1 MDLQSTLQTAA
12 GLLPSNLDISELLS
26 GAAAYIPAELDLVST
41 AKFTLFF
48 FIGSVVAGG
57 LGRVILGKRSGLNH
71 ALSSAMGI
79 LLIYALTIIIYTFQ
93 PWNLIQYL
101 SPLPYVTFADSFIV
115 ISPILGTSLS
125 LFCSQ
130 TLSLIILAFLVN
142 LLDTFLPRGE
152 SLLSWYLLR
161 FLTVLIAM
169 ALHLVVKWACSTYLP
184 SMLVNY
190 APVLLLIVVLS
201 MLLMG
206 VLNVVLGVVLTAMD
220 PLFGGLY
227 TFFFS
232 NIIGKQITKAVFTS
246 IVICG
251 LLIGLDYLGYTVICI
266 TPDALIAYIPFAV
279 ILLILWYLIGHL
291 L

>member
-1 MDLQSTLQTAA
+1 MDLQSALETAV
-12 GLLPSNLDISELLS
+12 GLLPSELDISALLS
-26 GAAAYIPAELDLVST
+26 GAAALIPAELDLIST
-41 AKFTLFF
+41 AKFTLIF
-48 FIGSVVAGG
+48 FIGSLVAGV
-57 LGRVILGKRSGLNH
+57 LGRVIFGKRSGLNH

-93 PWNLIQYL
+93 PWNLIQFL

-142 LLDTFLPRGE
+142 LLDTFVPRGE
-152 SLLSWYLLR
+152 NIFMWYLLR
-161 FLTVLIAM
+161 FLTVVIAM
-169 ALHLVVKWACSTYLP
+169 ALHLGVKWACSTYLP
-184 SMLVNY
+184 TVLVTY

-206 VLNVVLGVVLTAMD
+206 VLNVVLGALLTAMD

-227 TFFFS
+227 AFFFA
-232 NIIGKQITKAVFTS
+232 NIIGKQITKAVFSTM
-246 IVICG
+246 VICG
-251 LLIGLDYLGYTVICI
+251 LLIGLDYLGYTVISI
-266 TPDALIAYIPFAV
+266 TPDALIAYVPFAV